1 MYHTKE
7 VIKVTWFTRRLHHR
21 HNYSSWALELS
32 DKFPRVEAV
41 APGTWT
47 LPNIICIYFKLV
59 GPHFLNYARTYLHFL
74 SFCNGI
80 YNKLATT
87 NESIIYIHVLWH
99 LHLVALPT
107 MHHHNPRLLCFIPP
121 KSSGNIFLTTWNKCS
136 FFRDSHLFLNYKC
149 SSFLLVFFS
158 ANLSSTFSTQLDKL
172 LNASTIKQPRQHINT
187 NRQALWYEINKIDNT
202 LTEIEKLAATYI
214 KRRTSTWNSV
224 CLSTGAVHRAAKLGG
239 LQGT

>member
-1 MYHTKE
+1 MFWQDYFSFFQCCTHIHHKIECYLYNYYKIYMYHTKE

-74 SFCNGI
+74 SFYNGI

-99 LHLVALPT
+99 LHLGALAT
-107 MHHHNPRLLCFIPP
+107 MHHHNPRLLCFIH
-121 KSSGNIFLTTWNKCS
+121 LWQH
-136 FFRDSHLFLNYKC
+136 FFNYM
-149 SSFLLVFFS
+149 
-158 ANLSSTFSTQLDKL
+158 
-172 LNASTIKQPRQHINT
+172 KQ
-187 NRQALWYEINKIDNT
+187 
-202 LTEIEKLAATYI
+202 
-214 KRRTSTWNSV
+214 V
-224 CLSTGAVHRAAKLGG
+224 
-239 LQGT
+239 